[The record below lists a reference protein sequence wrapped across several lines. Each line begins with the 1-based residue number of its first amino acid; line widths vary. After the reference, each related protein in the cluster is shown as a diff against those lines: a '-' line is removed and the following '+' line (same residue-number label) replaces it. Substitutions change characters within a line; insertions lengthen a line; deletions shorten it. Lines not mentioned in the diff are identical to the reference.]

1 MHTNRK
7 SLALAAS
14 LLLLVLSAAARADVR
29 VPSVIGDNMVLQQ
42 GRKVRVWGWAEPGER
57 VTVTFRG
64 GGATATADARGR
76 WEVFTGPHKAGG
88 PFELTVAG
96 RNTLTFRNVLVGEV
110 WVCSGQSNMEWS
122 LANAQDG
129 AREAAAADYPFIHL
143 FTVTKKT
150 SERPLDDVEGRWV
163 VTTPK
168 EAASFSAVGYF
179 FGRELHKRLNVPVGL
194 IHTSWGGTPAEAWT
208 SRAAL
213 DADPTLKPILERY
226 DRQLADLPRLQRE
239 YERAQA
245 EWASKYVAADPGNRG
260 EPEGYAKP
268 GYDAAGWKRMA
279 LPQFWETAG
288 LDVDGVV
295 WFRRE
300 VEVPAAW
307 AGKDLTLKLGA
318 VDDFDT
324 TYFNGERVGS
334 TGPDTPSAW
343 VVPRQYRVP
352 GSLVRAGRNTVAVR
366 VFDRVGGGGFGGGQM
381 ALAPADSK
389 AAAGGVA
396 LDGEWFYKEEAT
408 VPSRQIDWSKQPQA
422 PGAGNQNNPTV
433 LYNAMLAPLFPYAVR
448 GAIWYQGES
457 NAGRAQQYRAL
468 FPAMIRDWR
477 AAWGIGDFPF
487 YFVQLANW
495 KARPVDSTDSEWA
508 ELREAQTLTMK
519 AAPNTGMAVAI
530 DIGNPDD
537 IHPRNK
543 LDVGLRL
550 ARWALADTYGLRL
563 EKSGPLYDS
572 HKVEGD
578 RVRVSFTHAAGLRT
592 RDGGAPAGFYVAG
605 ADRKFV
611 PAEARIE
618 RGGVVVWSKGV
629 TAPVA
634 VRYAWADNP
643 AANLY
648 NGDGLPAS
656 PFRTD
661 DWPAV
666 TALFRRSSPRRTYST
681 GRGSARPSAAASRRA
696 SRG

>member
-1 MHTNRK
+1 MNIHKK
-7 SLALAAS
+7 SLTALVF
-14 LLLLVLSAAARADVR
+14 LLLSVAGAARADVR

-57 VTVTFRG
+57 VTVSFRG
-64 GGATATADARGR
+64 EKATAAADARGR
-76 WEVFTGPHKAGG
+76 WEVFVGPHKAGG
-88 PFELTVAG
+88 PFELNVAG

-129 AREAAAADYPFIHL
+129 DRAAAAADYPSVHL

-150 SERPLDDVEGRWV
+150 SAEPLDNVEGHWV

-168 EAASFSAVGYF
+168 EAAQFSAVGYF
-179 FGRELHKRLNVPVGL
+179 FGRELHRRLNVPVGL

-208 SRAAL
+208 SRA
-213 DADPTLKPILERY
+213 TLNTVAVLRPILDRY
-226 DRQLADLPRLQRE
+226 NRQLADLPRLQRE
-239 YERAQA
+239 YQTAQA
-245 EWASKYVAADPGNRG
+245 EWARKYVMEDPGNRG
-260 EPEGYAKP
+260 EPQGYAKP
-268 GYDAAGWKRMA
+268 GYDAAGWKRMR
-279 LPQFWETAG
+279 LPQLWESAG

-300 VEVPAAW
+300 VEVSAAW

-318 VDDFDT
+318 IDDFDT

-334 TGPDTPSAW
+334 TGTDTPNAW
-343 VVPRQYRVP
+343 VALRQYRVP
-352 GSLVRAGRNTVAVR
+352 GALVRAGRNTVAVR
-366 VFDRVGGGGFGGGQM
+366 VFDRVGGGGFVGGEM
-381 ALAPADSK
+381 LLAPADSK
-389 AAAGGVA
+389 TAGSVA
-396 LDGEWFYKEEAT
+396 LDGEWSYTEEAT
-408 VPSRQIDWSKQPQA
+408 VPSRRIDYSQQPQA
-422 PGAGNQNNPTV
+422 PGPANPNSPTV
-433 LYNAMLAPLFPYAVR
+433 LYNAMLAPLFPYAIR
-448 GAIWYQGES
+448 GAVWYQGES
-457 NAGRAQQYRAL
+457 NAGRAQQYRQL

-477 AAWGIGDFPF
+477 AAWGEGDFPF

-495 KARPVDSTDSEWA
+495 KARPADSIDSEWA
-508 ELREAQTLTMK
+508 ELREAQTLTLRE
-519 AAPNTGMAVAI
+519 APHTGMAVTI

-550 ARWALADTYGLRL
+550 ARWALADTYGLKL
-563 EKSGPLYDS
+563 EKSGPLYGS
-572 HKVEGD
+572 YKVEGD
-578 RVRVSFTHAAGLRT
+578 RVRVSLTHAGGLKT
-592 RDGGAPAGFYVAG
+592 RDGAAPTGFYVAG

-618 RGGVVVWSKGV
+618 KGAVVVWSRDV
-629 TAPVA
+629 PAPVA

-648 NGDGLPAS
+648 NSEGLPAS

-666 TALFRRSSPRRTYST
+666 TA
-681 GRGSARPSAAASRRA
+681 GRN
-696 SRG
+696 

>member
-1 MHTNRK
+1 MNINRK
-7 SLALAAS
+7 TLALTTS
-14 LLLLVLSAAARADVR
+14 LLLLMLAPAARADVR
-29 VPSVIGDNMVLQQ
+29 VPSIIGDNMVLQQ

-57 VTVTFRG
+57 VTVSFRG
-64 GGATATADARGR
+64 GQAHANADARGR
-76 WEVFTGPHKAGG
+76 WEVFVGPHQAGG

-129 AREAAAADYPFIHL
+129 AKEAAAADFPLIHL

-150 SERPLDDVEGRWV
+150 SAEPLDDVEGRWV

-168 EAASFSAVGYF
+168 EAAQFSAVGYF
-179 FGRELHKRLNVPVGL
+179 FGRELHQKLKLPVGL

-208 SRAAL
+208 SRGAL
-213 DADPTLKPILERY
+213 SADPTLRPMLERY
-226 DRQLADLPRLQRE
+226 DKQLVDLPRLQRE

-245 EWASKYVAADPGNRG
+245 EWAGKYVMADPGNRG
-260 EPEGYAKP
+260 EAQGYAKP
-268 GYDAAGWKRMA
+268 EHAAAGWKRMA
-279 LPQFWETAG
+279 LPQLWESAG

-300 VEVPAAW
+300 VELPAAW

-318 VDDFDT
+318 IDDFDT
-324 TYFNGERVGS
+324 TYFNGERVGA
-334 TGPDTPSAW
+334 TGPDTPNSW
-343 VVPRQYRVP
+343 VAPRLYRVP
-352 GSLVRAGRNTVAVR
+352 GALVRAGRNTVAVR
-366 VFDRVGGGGFGGGQM
+366 VFDRVGGGGFGGGEM
-381 ALAPADSK
+381 SLAPEGSAKES
-389 AAAGGVA
+389 GVA
-396 LDGEWFYKEEAT
+396 LNGEWLYMEEAV
-408 VPSRQIDWSKQPQA
+408 VPSRQIDWSSQPQA
-422 PGAGNQNNPTV
+422 PGPANQNSPTV
-433 LYNAMLAPLFPYAVR
+433 LYNAMLAPLFPYAIR
-448 GAIWYQGES
+448 GAVWYQGES
-457 NAGRAQQYRAL
+457 NAGRASQYRTL

-477 AAWGIGDFPF
+477 AAWKQGDFPF

-495 KARPVDSTDSEWA
+495 KARPRDSIESEWA
-508 ELREAQTLTMK
+508 ELREAQTLTMQ

-550 ARWALADTYGLRL
+550 ARWALADTYGQKI
-563 EKSGPLYDS
+563 EQSGPLYAS
-572 HKVEGD
+572 FRVEGD
-578 RVRVSFTHAAGLRT
+578 RVRVRFTHAAGLKT
-592 RDGGAPAGFYVAG
+592 RDGAAPAGFYVAA

-618 RGGVVVWSKGV
+618 KGEVVVWSKDV
-629 TAPVA
+629 PAPVA

-643 AANLY
+643 SANLS
-648 NGDGLPAS
+648 NSDGLPAS

-666 TALFRRSSPRRTYST
+666 TA
-681 GRGSARPSAAASRRA
+681 GRN
-696 SRG
+696 

>member
-1 MHTNRK
+1 MNINRK
-7 SLALAAS
+7 TLALTAS
-14 LLLLVLSAAARADVR
+14 LLLLVLASAAHADVR
-29 VPSVIGDNMVLQQ
+29 VPSVVGDNMVLQQ

-57 VTVTFRG
+57 VTVSFRG
-64 GGATATADARGR
+64 EKESATADARGR
-76 WEVFTGPHKAGG
+76 WEVFVGTHKAGG
-88 PFELTVAG
+88 PFELNVAG
-96 RNTLTFRNVLVGEV
+96 RNTLNFRNVLVGEV

-122 LANAQDG
+122 LSNAQDG
-129 AREAAAADYPFIHL
+129 AKESAAADYPFIHL
-143 FTVTKKT
+143 FTVAKKT
-150 SERPLDDVEGRWV
+150 SAAPLEDVEGRWV

-208 SRAAL
+208 SR
-213 DADPTLKPILERY
+213 DTLKASAVLRPILDRY

-239 YERAQA
+239 YERARD
-245 EWASKYVAADPGNRG
+245 EWASRYVMEDPGNRG

-268 GYDAAGWKRMA
+268 GHDAGVWKRMNV
-279 LPQFWETAG
+279 PQLWESAG

-300 VEVPAAW
+300 LEVPAAW
-307 AGKDLTLKLGA
+307 AGKDLTLRLGA
-318 VDDFDT
+318 IDDFDT

-334 TGPDTPSAW
+334 TGPDTPNAW
-343 VVPRQYRVP
+343 VAPRLYRVP
-352 GSLVRAGRNTVAVR
+352 GSLVRAGRNTLAVR

-381 ALAPADSK
+381 TLAPLGSAPGD
-389 AAAGGVA
+389 GVA
-396 LDGEWFYKEEAT
+396 LNGEWLYKEEAT
-408 VPSRQIDWSKQPQA
+408 VPSRQIDWSRQPQP
-422 PGAGNQNNPTV
+422 PGAANQNNPTV
-433 LYNAMLAPLFPYAVR
+433 LYNAMLAPLFPYAIR

-457 NAGRAQQYRAL
+457 NAGRAEQYRTL

-477 AAWGIGDFPF
+477 AAWKQGDFPF

-495 KARPVDSTDSEWA
+495 KARPVDSNDSEWA
-508 ELREAQTLTMK
+508 ELREAQTLTMRE
-519 AAPNTGMAVAI
+519 AASTGMAVAI

-550 ARWALADTYGLRL
+550 ARWALADTYGMKL
-563 EKSGPLYDS
+563 EQSGPLYAG
-572 HKVEGD
+572 HKVEGG
-578 RVRVSFTHAAGLRT
+578 RVRVTFKHSGGLKT
-592 RDGGAPAGFYVAG
+592 RDGAPPAGFYVAG

-611 PAEARIE
+611 PAEARVE
-618 RGGVVVWSKGV
+618 KGEVVVWSKAV
-629 TAPVA
+629 PAPFA

-643 AANLY
+643 SANLY
-648 NGDGLPAS
+648 NSEGLPAS

-666 TALFRRSSPRRTYST
+666 TA
-681 GRGSARPSAAASRRA
+681 GRN
-696 SRG
+696 